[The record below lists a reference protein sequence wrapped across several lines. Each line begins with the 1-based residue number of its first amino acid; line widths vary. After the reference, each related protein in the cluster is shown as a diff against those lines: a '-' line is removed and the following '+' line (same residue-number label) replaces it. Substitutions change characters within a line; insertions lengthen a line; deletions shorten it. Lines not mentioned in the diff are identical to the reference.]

1 VIKCVERIRRTGANP
16 PNRATNTN
24 GNRAPRITQKKT
36 RGDKKKTKGSAKMG
50 LPKNKQT
57 DALFSSVLLLESVE
71 DCYRYFEDLCTI
83 QEIRDLGQRLEIA
96 KALDAGD
103 TYQSAI
109 EKTGVSTATIGRVKR
124 CLNYG
129 AGGYRLIL
137 DRMKAEEKRT

>member
-1 VIKCVERIRRTGANP
+1 
-16 PNRATNTN
+16 
-24 GNRAPRITQKKT
+24 
-36 RGDKKKTKGSAKMG
+36 
-50 LPKNKQT
+50 LPKSKQT
-57 DALFSSVLLLESVE
+57 DALFSSMLLLKSVE
-71 DCYRYFEDLCTI
+71 DCYRYFEDLCTM

-96 KALDAGD
+96 KSLDAGD

-137 DRMKAEEKRT
+137 DRMKERENST

>member
-1 VIKCVERIRRTGANP
+1 
-16 PNRATNTN
+16 
-24 GNRAPRITQKKT
+24 
-36 RGDKKKTKGSAKMG
+36 MG

-57 DALFSSVLLLESVE
+57 DELFSSMLLLKSVE

-83 QEIRDLGQRLEIA
+83 QEVRDLSQRLQIA
-96 KALDAGD
+96 KALDAGGS
-103 TYQSAI
+103 YQSAI

-137 DRMKAEEKRT
+137 DRIKNGGDGV

>member
-1 VIKCVERIRRTGANP
+1 
-16 PNRATNTN
+16 
-24 GNRAPRITQKKT
+24 
-36 RGDKKKTKGSAKMG
+36 MG
-50 LPKNKQT
+50 LPKSKQT
-57 DALFSSVLLLESVE
+57 DALFSSMLLLKSVE

-96 KALDAGD
+96 KSLDAGD

-137 DRMKAEEKRT
+137 DRMKERENRT

>member
-1 VIKCVERIRRTGANP
+1 
-16 PNRATNTN
+16 
-24 GNRAPRITQKKT
+24 
-36 RGDKKKTKGSAKMG
+36 MG
-50 LPKNKQT
+50 LPRNKQT
-57 DALFSSVLLLESVE
+57 DALFSSVLKLENVE
-71 DCYRYFEDLCTI
+71 ECYRYFEDLCTI

-129 AGGYRLIL
+129 ADGYRIVL
-137 DRMKAEEKRT
+137 DRLAPGEEKEPSHK